1 MEMVN
6 RCTLIIE
13 QLFIVNYSLLIIIVG
28 YLLDLLLGD
37 PRWLPHPIRL
47 FGNVIAWFEKILN
60 KGNYKLWKGALL
72 TIGLCLLAFSFFYS
86 VQKLLLHFIPA
97 PTGTLLYM
105 LFTSIFVFYGLANR
119 SLLQEGREVFME
131 LKNKGLDAGRKR
143 LSWIV
148 GRDTTNLS
156 ENQIRVAVFETL
168 SENLSDG
175 VIAPLFYYAIGG
187 LPAMMVYKMINTLD
201 SMIGYKNERYLLF
214 GKCAARLDDVAN
226 FIPARLTALLMV
238 MVSGSKR
245 GLLFIIKFGN
255 KHASP
260 NSGYPEA
267 ALAGILN
274 CRFGGSNTYQGQ
286 LVNKP
291 FIGEVARTIDHE
303 EFNKIFF
310 INHAVTLLCVT
321 TIIFLCCY
329 LK

>member
-1 MEMVN
+1 MINAFVIN
-6 RCTLIIE
+6 IAQLSIIHC
-13 QLFIVNYSLLIIIVG
+13 QLSIIIMG

-47 FGNVIAWFEKILN
+47 FGNVIAWFEKRLN
-60 KGNYKLWKGALL
+60 KGNSKFLKGAVL
-72 TIGLCLLAFSFFYS
+72 TIGLCLLVFLFFDGI
-86 VQKLLLHFIPA
+86 QKLLLHLIPA
-97 PTGTLLYM
+97 PAGILLYI
-105 LFTSIFVFYGLANR
+105 LFASIFVFYGLANR
-119 SLLQEGREVFME
+119 SLLQEGKEVFQQ
-131 LKNKGLDAGRKR
+131 LQTKGLEAGRTR

-148 GRDTTNLS
+148 GRDTAQLS
-156 ENQIRVAVFETL
+156 ENQIRIAVFETL

-214 GKCAARLDDVAN
+214 GKYAARLDDVAN

-238 MVSGSKR
+238 LVSGSKR

-274 CRFGGSNTYQGQ
+274 CRFGGPNTYQGQ

-291 FIGEVARTIDHE
+291 FIGEQAREIDHK
-303 EFNKIFF
+303 EFYKVFL